1 MIPDKW
7 DLLNVAGCDELTDE
21 AYDRHWEDIR
31 MFTCVSMKVSGKRW
45 ACFGSCGIP
54 YQLGGNHNATYWI
67 QVTTV
72 EGHKELLLY
81 DDPDDAMEAAEKVN
95 YEFYS
100 SVYAYLW
107 GWN

>member
-1 MIPDKW
+1 
-7 DLLNVAGCDELTDE
+7 
-21 AYDRHWEDIR
+21 
-31 MFTCVSMKVSGKRW
+31 MKVSGKRW

>member
-7 DLLNVAGCDELTDE
+7 DLLRVAGCKDMSDDE
-21 AYDRHWEDIR
+21 YDRHWEDIR

-45 ACFGSCGIP
+45 ASFGSCGIP
-54 YQLGGNHNATYWI
+54 YQLGGNHHAAYWI
-67 QVTTV
+67 QVTTE
-72 EGHKELLLY
+72 EGDELRLF
-81 DDPDDAMEAAEKVN
+81 DEPEDAVAAAEKVN

-100 SVYAYLW
+100 SVYGYMW

>member
-21 AYDRHWEDIR
+21 AYDRHWEYIR
-31 MFTCVSMKVSGKRW
+31 MTTCVSMKVSGKRW
-45 ACFGSCGIP
+45 ASFGSCGIP
-54 YQLGGNHNATYWI
+54 YQLGGNHHAAYWI
-67 QVTTV
+67 QVTTE
-72 EGHKELLLY
+72 EGNNELLLF
-81 DDPDDAMEAAEKVN
+81 DDSHDATEAAQKVN

-100 SVYAYLW
+100 SVHTYMW